1 MQIFYYNSRVKI
13 TPRKF
18 KRVVERRR
26 QVLSQKDDGMGKKGN
41 VKKKK
46 DAVEKQGS
54 PPRLPIDI
62 WESIVGYAAMSPR
75 ALKQL
80 YATCTMLHNAVVDNQ
95 HLLPP
100 IDDETRNLVEY
111 VTRSEPF
118 GSHRGFEDPND
129 EFCDITKVVYE
140 LQNRFRRKG
149 NERRDYTD
157 YVCDYAAAQKLAKEA
172 LPKHAAVVPEW
183 AAEWARESNEVYSPR
198 PYASSTGP
206 AIQMHMDEELGCPS
220 LRVGY
225 FDQAL
230 EGTADCVLKLIL
242 PEAWLHYVCL
252 RVLEPLGYEANGSIV
267 WVGEYCNAGLV
278 DVVANRVSVYPIGSP
293 YCGSSG
299 FPHSIVTIA
308 AERRSLLLY
317 LRTDVSRAR
326 DPYGRTDVSRARDPR
341 NHGFDCYT
349 QPLST
354 IIPGVSEQEHD
365 LILES
370 LARKS
375 HELAAD
381 YGPFLAETRPDFFR
395 INEED
400 KTLEVRSVGFSLM
413 RFSMVPKNGADP
425 EGQDKGYYSES
436 DIIY

>member
-1 MQIFYYNSRVKI
+1 MVQTLFYNGRIKV

-26 QVLSQKDDGMGKKGN
+26 QVLSQKDDGMVKEGN

-46 DAVEKQGS
+46 DPVEKQES

-111 VTRSEPF
+111 VTRDRPS
-118 GSHRGFEDPND
+118 GAQGFEDPND
-129 EFCDITKVVYE
+129 EFCDITKVVSE
-140 LQNRFRRKG
+140 LQHHFRGKD
-149 NERRDYTD
+149 NERGVYTG

-183 AAEWARESNEVYSPR
+183 AAEWARERNEVYSPR
-198 PYASSTGP
+198 PYAMFTYP
-206 AIQMHMDEELGCPS
+206 AIRMHIDKELGCPCLMARYNDEAPEDTEDGAS
-220 LRVGY
+220 
-225 FDQAL
+225 
-230 EGTADCVLKLIL
+230 KLLL

-293 YCGSSG
+293 YCASSD

-317 LRTDVSRAR
+317 RRSDVSRAR
-326 DPYGRTDVSRARDPR
+326 DYIHAMSGYGNR
-341 NHGFDCYT
+341 
-349 QPLST
+349 LST
-354 IIPGVSEQEHD
+354 ILPGVSKEEHD

-370 LARKS
+370 LARKN

-400 KTLEVRSVGFSLM
+400 KTLEVHSDILGVL

-425 EGQDKGYYSES
+425 EDQDEDYYSAG